1 MEHYV
6 IKPAGE
12 AGEAAVHAGLRAYNR
27 TFVSD
32 TADLSLVV
40 EDEAGQII
48 GGCDAFRMGELALL
62 DVLWVAESRRGT
74 GLGACLLAQLEQD
87 AARQGAKRL
96 ELNTF
101 GFQAPGFYEK
111 LGYRRFGAGDAAGGE
126 SGPYFSVK
134 ELNQNEDKREGRG
147 QTTAPIRLMM

>member
-12 AGEAAVHAGLRAYNR
+12 AGEAAVHADLRAYNR

-40 EDEAGQII
+40 EDGAGQII
-48 GGCDAFRMGELALL
+48 GGCNAFRMGELALL
-62 DVLWVAESRRGT
+62 DVLWVAESRGT

-111 LGYRRFGAGDAAGGE
+111 LGYRRFGAVEPAVGE
-126 SGPYFSVK
+126 YGHYFYVK
-134 ELNQNEDKREGRG
+134 EL
-147 QTTAPIRLMM
+147 

>member
-1 MEHYV
+1 M
-6 IKPAGE
+6 
-12 AGEAAVHAGLRAYNR
+12 
-27 TFVSD
+27 
-32 TADLSLVV
+32 V
-40 EDEAGQII
+40 EDGAGQII

-62 DVLWVAESRRGT
+62 DVLWVAEPRRGT

-111 LGYRRFGAGDAAGGE
+111 LGYRRFGTVEPAVGE
-126 SGPYFSVK
+126 YGHYFYVK
-134 ELNQNEDKREGRG
+134 EL
-147 QTTAPIRLMM
+147 

>member
-12 AGEAAVHAGLRAYNR
+12 AGEAAVHADLRAYNR

-40 EDEAGQII
+40 EDGAGQII
-48 GGCDAFRMGELALL
+48 GGCNAFRMGELALL
-62 DVLWVAESRRGT
+62 DVLWVAEPRRGT

-111 LGYRRFGAGDAAGGE
+111 LGYRRFGTVEPAVGE
-126 SGPYFSVK
+126 YGHYFYVK
-134 ELNQNEDKREGRG
+134 EL
-147 QTTAPIRLMM
+147 

>member
-40 EDEAGQII
+40 EDGAGQII
-48 GGCDAFRMGELALL
+48 GGCNAFRMGELALL
-62 DVLWVAESRRGT
+62 AGAAAVAV
-74 GLGACLLAQLEQD
+74 
-87 AARQGAKRL
+87 
-96 ELNTF
+96 
-101 GFQAPGFYEK
+101 
-111 LGYRRFGAGDAAGGE
+111 GAGMLSLPVGFITGGALMIVGGVLSIWGGGADE
-126 SGPYFSVK
+126 S
-134 ELNQNEDKREGRG
+134 E
-147 QTTAPIRLMM
+147 

>member
-40 EDEAGQII
+40 EDGAGQII

-101 GFQAPGFYEK
+101 GFQALIFIPGKKVPGLTVQKQSRF
-111 LGYRRFGAGDAAGGE
+111 RRIFRKQFFTVSA
-126 SGPYFSVK
+126 
-134 ELNQNEDKREGRG
+134 
-147 QTTAPIRLMM
+147 

>member
-40 EDEAGQII
+40 EDGAGQII
-48 GGCDAFRMGELALL
+48 GGRNAFRMGELALL
-62 DVLWVAESRRGT
+62 DVLWVAESA
-74 GLGACLLAQLEQD
+74 GAPAWGP
-87 AARQGAKRL
+87 ASWPSWSRTPPARVRSAW
-96 ELNTF
+96 
-101 GFQAPGFYEK
+101 
-111 LGYRRFGAGDAAGGE
+111 
-126 SGPYFSVK
+126 S
-134 ELNQNEDKREGRG
+134 
-147 QTTAPIRLMM
+147 

>member
-40 EDEAGQII
+40 EDGAGQII
-48 GGCDAFRMGELALL
+48 GGCNAFRMGELALL

-101 GFQAPGFYEK
+101 GFQALIFIPDEKVPGLTVQKQSRF
-111 LGYRRFGAGDAAGGE
+111 RRIFRKQFFTVSA
-126 SGPYFSVK
+126 
-134 ELNQNEDKREGRG
+134 
-147 QTTAPIRLMM
+147 